1 MLAAAPLFW
10 AGNWVIARVLVAG
23 VVTPLEI
30 TVVRWTLG
38 ALILL
43 PIIRRQEGRLP
54 RLDGRGWAGVA
65 LGALLGMVAY
75 TLLQYEA
82 LRYTQAINGTLIFS
96 GTPAFTLVLAAAL
109 LGERW
114 GAAQVAGILLTL
126 LGVLAILTGGSIQAL
141 SRLAVNTGDALMLAA
156 SWAWA
161 GYTVLARVLARR
173 MSSLTL
179 TAYAMAV
186 AAVLLAPVQL
196 WQWYR
201 GGGGLP
207 AVLAG
212 GFGPRWLAVAAALV
226 YIGVFASAA
235 AYVFWGEGV
244 RRVGAA
250 VGSVFGNLLPVF
262 TALLAIV
269 FLDERLTAAHVAG
282 SLGVMGGVYL
292 TARPAGQARRSPPG
306 PVVPGAP
313 RARPG

>member
-1 MLAAAPLFW
+1 MEADRPAGLLSAYLMLTAAPLLW

-30 TVVRWTLG
+30 TVVRWILG
-38 ALILL
+38 ALVLL
-43 PIIRRQEGRLP
+43 ALVRRQEGRLP
-54 RLDGRGWAGVA
+54 RLDSPGWAGVA
-65 LGALLGMVAY
+65 LGALLGMIAY

-114 GAAQVAGILLTL
+114 GATQVAGIGLTL
-126 LGVLAILTGGSIQAL
+126 LGVLVILTGGSVQAL
-141 SRLAVNTGDALMLAA
+141 GRLAVNTGDALMLAA

-161 GYTVLARVLARR
+161 GYTVLARVLVRR

-186 AAVLLAPVQL
+186 AAVVLVPFQL

-212 GFGPRWLAVAAALV
+212 GPASRAAAVAAALV

-235 AYVFWGEGV
+235 AYAFWGEGV
-244 RRVGAA
+244 RRVGAGA
-250 VGSVFGNLLPVF
+250 GSVFGNLLPVF
-262 TALLAIV
+262 TALLAVV
-269 FLDERLTAAHVAG
+269 FLGERITAAHLVG

-292 TARPAGQARRSPPG
+292 TARPG
-306 PVVPGAP
+306 PVNTVTT
-313 RARPG
+313 